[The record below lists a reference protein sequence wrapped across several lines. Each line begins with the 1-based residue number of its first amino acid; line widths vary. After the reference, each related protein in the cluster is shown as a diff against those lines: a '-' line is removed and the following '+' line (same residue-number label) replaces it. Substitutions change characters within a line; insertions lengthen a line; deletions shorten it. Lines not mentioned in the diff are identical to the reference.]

1 MLIFIL
7 VIVFFMLFVKSENV
21 KRKIFVKKVQELYS
35 SIVEQYNKSLSNGEK
50 IYYFSNSIN
59 GIRFQKDNLKYCA
72 IFNDEGKI
80 TSIEA
85 TDGRYFIKTDNPD
98 ETSKINW
105 GSYES
110 FKCSKILPTLARS
123 GYDAKAKVRVNIFGG
138 SIEEY
143 RIEKIEFMPTKEVP
157 EKVLG
162 SFDASATQDKSIMA
176 WYVDDDNDN
185 MYELYIGGEGGV
197 VANEDSSYMFAGIY
211 NLTELNLKYL
221 DTSSVKNMKGM
232 FYYLSNLK
240 ELDVSNLDTSKVEN
254 MSNMFYYLLGVID
267 LDLRTFDTSN
277 VTDMSGMFEGCWSLE
292 TLNLTSFNTKNVKNM
307 TSMFES
313 CSKLTKMELKE
324 FDTSHVK
331 DASSMFSGCYLL
343 NNDTIKGIKIPKTEK
358 IQYMFCNTQI
368 NYESDIIKNST
379 LKNIEDTLKCK

>member
-7 VIVFFMLFVKSENV
+7 VVVFFILFVKNENIR
-21 KRKIFVKKVQELYS
+21 RKQFVKKVQDLYT
-35 SIVEQYNKSLSNGEK
+35 SIVEQYNVALSNGNK

-72 IFNDEGKI
+72 VFNDEGKI

-85 TDGRYFIKTDNPD
+85 TDGRYFTKTENPD

-110 FKCSKILPTLARS
+110 FKCSKILPTLAKS
-123 GYDAKAKVRVNIFGG
+123 GYDTKSKVRVNIFGG
-138 SIEEY
+138 NIEEY
-143 RIEKIEFMPTKEVP
+143 RIEKIEFMPNKEIP
-157 EKVLG
+157 ENVIG
-162 SFDASATQDKSIMA
+162 SFDASATKDKSIMA
-176 WYVDDDNDN
+176 WYVDEDKDN
-185 MYELYIGGEGGV
+185 MYELYIGGDGGV

-221 DTSSVKNMKGM
+221 DTSDVKSMKGM

-240 ELDVSNLDTSKVEN
+240 KLDVSNLDTSKVEN
-254 MSNMFYYLLGVID
+254 MSNMFYYLLGVSD

-277 VTDMSGMFEGCWSLE
+277 VTDMSGMFEGCWSLQ
-292 TLNLTSFNTKNVKNM
+292 TLNLTSFNTSSVRNM
-307 TSMFES
+307 SSMFES
-313 CSKLTKMELKE
+313 CSKLTKIELKE

-343 NNDTIKGIKIPKTEK
+343 NSNTIKGIEIPKIEK

-368 NYESDIIKNST
+368 TSDSSIIKNST
-379 LKNIEDTLKCK
+379 LSNKEDTLKCK